1 MFTRPK
7 TNISS
12 LKNDAWKIISPIE
25 VVPFQGDM
33 FSLQD
38 SHVPFM
44 SQGTGWWL
52 MLMVDLWKSLATIF
66 WRVIFI

>member
-25 VVPFQGDM
+25 VVPFQG
-33 FSLQD
+33 
-38 SHVPFM
+38 
-44 SQGTGWWL
+44 TC
-52 MLMVDLWKSLATIF
+52 
-66 WRVIFI
+66 